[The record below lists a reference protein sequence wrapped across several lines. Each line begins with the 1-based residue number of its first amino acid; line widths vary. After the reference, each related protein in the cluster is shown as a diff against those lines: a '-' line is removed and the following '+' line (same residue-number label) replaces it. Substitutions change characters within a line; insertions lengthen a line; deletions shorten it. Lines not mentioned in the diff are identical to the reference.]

1 MFKHY
6 LSYQLVLSFEQSC
19 RGLELAPQSSSE
31 LLASCR
37 KTVVHFATAIQTTD
51 AKERLKNLCV
61 ALLCLRDCREVLDRE
76 DVKAFDVRGRYEVIH
91 SRLENLCLEASDAE
105 GGQLQLIG

>member
-6 LSYQLVLSFEQSC
+6 LSYQLVLSFEQCC
-19 RGLELAPQSSSE
+19 RGLELEPAVKGE

-37 KTVVHFATAIQTTD
+37 KTVVHFSTALQTGD
-51 AKERLKNLCV
+51 DRERLRSFCV
-61 ALLCLRDCREVLDRE
+61 ALLCLRDCKEVLDRAG
-76 DVKAFDVRGRYEVIH
+76 VTTFDVRGRWEVIH
-91 SRLENLCLEASDAE
+91 ARMEHLCLEASEAE